1 MTRLSVAPREP
12 RTAIASRATRS
23 TGLLGRG
30 EPGGIVPCG
39 MSGGPGHDFVIFI
52 VAGDLGLLDK
62 NEIHRATPP
71 VPENTVESVKRD
83 VATVQERIKR

>member
-1 MTRLSVAPREP
+1 
-12 RTAIASRATRS
+12 
-23 TGLLGRG
+23 
-30 EPGGIVPCG
+30 

>member
-1 MTRLSVAPREP
+1 
-12 RTAIASRATRS
+12 
-23 TGLLGRG
+23 
-30 EPGGIVPCG
+30 

-62 NEIHRATPP
+62 NEIKHRATPP
-71 VPENTVESVKRD
+71 VPENTMERNVKRD